1 MKIAQLISL
10 TLFLVTIL
18 FSLFSIH
25 ASADHHQPSL
35 YQRPHHRQYNPQ
47 TIAYIKA
54 SCETTLYPNLCLRC
68 LYKFANSN
76 IQNPQHLTHVALSVS
91 LSRAQYTRD
100 YLLQVAKQ
108 FKALKNRN
116 DNGRDYFVLQD
127 CLKQINDSVDQ
138 LGLSIKELERFN
150 KIPSTKI
157 NDGVLWHISNV
168 ETWVSTALTDASTCV
183 DYFPGHR
190 MSKMKATIRGKVLN
204 VAQVTSNALGLFH
217 RYATK
222 YRAAAAATKRP

>member
-1 MKIAQLISL
+1 MAQLINL
-10 TLFLVTIL
+10 TIL
-18 FSLFSIH
+18 VMLLLSLFSIH
-25 ASADHHQPSL
+25 VVAEPSFNKP
-35 YQRPHHRQYNPQ
+35 RRGYNPQ

-54 SCETTLYPNLCLRC
+54 SCQTTMYPNLCLRC

-76 IQNPQHLTHVALSVS
+76 IQSPQHLTHVALSVS
-91 LSRAQYTRD
+91 LSRALHTRD
-100 YLLQVAKQ
+100 YLLRVAKQ
-108 FKALKNRN
+108 FKAIKNSN
-116 DNGRDYFVLQD
+116 NSRDYVVLQD
-127 CLKQINDSVDQ
+127 CLKQIDDSVDQ
-138 LGLSIKELERFN
+138 LGLSIKELGRLK
-150 KIPSTKI
+150 KIPNTFI

-204 VAQVTSNALGLFH
+204 VAQVTSNALALFQ

-222 YRAAAAATKRP
+222 YREAAAAAAKRP